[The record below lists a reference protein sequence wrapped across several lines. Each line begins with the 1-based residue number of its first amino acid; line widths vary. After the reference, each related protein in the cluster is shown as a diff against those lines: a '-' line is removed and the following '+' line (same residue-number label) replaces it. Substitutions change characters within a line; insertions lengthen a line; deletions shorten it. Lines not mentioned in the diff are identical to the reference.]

1 MKNKIDPCAN
11 TTCGIG
17 DIHDA
22 CNDYTCTS
30 PAGTAVCSATPKAGS
45 CDDNDV
51 TTDHDTCDISGT
63 VGQCVGTGK
72 KICIAFSI
80 KHLNW

>member
-1 MKNKIDPCAN
+1 MAAN
-11 TTCGIG
+11 CGTK

-22 CNDYTCTS
+22 CNTYTCES
-30 PAGTAVCSATPKAGS
+30 PNGTAQCSATPVTNGDP
-45 CDDNDV
+45 CDDDDDS
-51 TTDHDTCDISGT
+51 TYPDACTG
-63 VGQCVGTGK
+63 GQCVGTGK